1 MSSDSTKSSS
11 QLSHSQDKVV
21 FQDMPCL
28 NCGRYGI
35 IFGQLICSA
44 DNSTFCS
51 ADCGWSY
58 YLRDMDR
65 QYAIKNATQA
75 AIANITTTTTTTT
88 CAPLRR
94 QHSRRTARTSRRS
107 NQPTLHRSSNQ
118 SSRNDTQPEARR
130 VATQQNAKST
140 ARRPPRHPHAGDTS
154 NASHP
159 TEFAYCGDAMF
170 EFSMMF
176 HTDD

>member
-21 FQDMPCL
+21 FQDMPCF

-58 YLRDMDR
+58 YLRSMD
-65 QYAIKNATQA
+65 QHYATKNAT
-75 AIANITTTTTTTT
+75 TTTDTT
-88 CAPLRR
+88 CAPLPR
-94 QHSRRTARTSRRS
+94 QQQTTQRSSRTSRRS
-107 NQPTLHRSSNQ
+107 HHPTLHHANDQTTQNQ
-118 SSRNDTQPEARR
+118 
-130 VATQQNAKST
+130 TQQHSRRERSQQKPKST
-140 ARRPPRHPHAGDTS
+140 ARRPPRQPRTVVPTVES
-154 NASHP
+154 NPS
-159 TEFAYCGDAMF
+159 EFAYCGDAMF
-170 EFSMMF
+170 EFNMMF
-176 HTDD
+176 HSDD

>member
-11 QLSHSQDKVV
+11 QLSHSHDKVV

-75 AIANITTTTTTTT
+75 AIANNTTTTTTTTT

-94 QHSRRTARTSRRS
+94 HHSRRTSHTSRRS
-107 NQPTLHRSSNQ
+107 NQPTSNQ
-118 SSRNDTQPEARR
+118 QTSRNGTQQQARR

-140 ARRPPRHPHAGDTS
+140 ARRPPRHPHTADAS
-154 NASHP
+154 NESHP

-176 HTDD
+176 HNDD